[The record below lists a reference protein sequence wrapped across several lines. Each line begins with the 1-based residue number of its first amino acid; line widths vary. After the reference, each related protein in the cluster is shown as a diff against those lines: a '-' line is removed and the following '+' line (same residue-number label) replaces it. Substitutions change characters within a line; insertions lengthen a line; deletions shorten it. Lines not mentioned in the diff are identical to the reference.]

1 MSYIESSR
9 DLPRN
14 AFAPAD
20 APMLSDVIARLDHAG
35 HLTRRQRA
43 DLRSAVRTVGR
54 ILDRPLSELPAH
66 PEFLRKRLEAV
77 VPAAVGLTAA
87 RWTNVRSLL
96 RKALDATGFA
106 VMPGRYLAPLT
117 PAWAT
122 LHDRLPTRTLSIG
135 LSRFLHF
142 CSASG
147 IEPGTVS
154 PETFQTFRE
163 ALEHESLL
171 SDPRTVHREACR
183 CWNMAAEHVAEWP
196 RCMVDVPIYKMRYIL
211 DWADFPASFRSD
223 VEAMLDAARR
233 TDPLVETTLPRI
245 NAITAKDRLQQ
256 LRRLASAAVL
266 NGIVP
271 ERLRGIADL
280 VQVDVAKAALRF
292 YLERSNNKLTS
303 RIHDSSWLIWMLA
316 RHWVGVDEGH
326 LHELRQLI
334 RRLDPGR
341 RGMTDKNRSTLRQFN
356 DADRI
361 KALLALPDRCYAH
374 LPPGQTPGL
383 RQAVELQ
390 VALAVALLT
399 AAPVRIRNLASIHLQ
414 RNIVR
419 TGKKTHL
426 YFPGEEVKNGLEMEF
441 PLPLHVS
448 DLLDRYVH
456 DVRPAA
462 VRAPND
468 WLFPGEQTG
477 HKKPSLLSSQIAD
490 LVEGHIGVRM
500 TAHQFRHLA
509 GYIFLREHPGGHEVV
524 RRLLGHRS
532 ITTTLEFY
540 AGMEVT
546 EAVRHYDQTILTLRE
561 APGRVAHSPR
571 SKRRARV

>member
-14 AFAPAD
+14 AFASAD

-292 YLERSNNKLTS
+292 YLERSNNSL
-303 RIHDSSWLIWMLA
+303 
-316 RHWVGVDEGH
+316 
-326 LHELRQLI
+326 
-334 RRLDPGR
+334 R
-341 RGMTDKNRSTLRQFN
+341 RGSTTR
-356 DADRI
+356 
-361 KALLALPDRCYAH
+361 
-374 LPPGQTPGL
+374 PGL
-383 RQAVELQ
+383 FGCW
-390 VALAVALLT
+390 
-399 AAPVRIRNLASIHLQ
+399 PG
-414 RNIVR
+414 
-419 TGKKTHL
+419 TGL
-426 YFPGEEVKNGLEMEF
+426 
-441 PLPLHVS
+441 VS
-448 DLLDRYVH
+448 TRV
-456 DVRPAA
+456 
-462 VRAPND
+462 
-468 WLFPGEQTG
+468 
-477 HKKPSLLSSQIAD
+477 
-490 LVEGHIGVRM
+490 
-500 TAHQFRHLA
+500 
-509 GYIFLREHPGGHEVV
+509 IF
-524 RRLLGHRS
+524 
-532 ITTTLEFY
+532 TN
-540 AGMEVT
+540 
-546 EAVRHYDQTILTLRE
+546 
-561 APGRVAHSPR
+561 
-571 SKRRARV
+571 